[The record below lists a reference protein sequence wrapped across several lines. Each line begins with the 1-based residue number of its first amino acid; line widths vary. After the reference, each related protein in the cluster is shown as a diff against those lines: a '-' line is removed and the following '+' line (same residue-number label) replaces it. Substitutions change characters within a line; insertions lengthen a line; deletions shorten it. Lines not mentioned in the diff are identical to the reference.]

1 MKKVI
6 RDADDEK
13 AYLLSEYG
21 KRRLLGYAESFKE
34 LAKSFDTRF
43 DGTLLM

>member
-6 RDADDEK
+6 RDLGSEK
-13 AYLLSEYG
+13 AFLLSEYG

-34 LAKSFDTRF
+34 LARSFDTKF
-43 DGTLLM
+43 D